1 MTSWAWTVSPRL
13 QVGDGFGTR
22 KCLTADILSVHSIS
36 MRGRPP
42 SIKEKDLLDAA
53 RDVFLELGQATTTAK
68 IAQRAGVS
76 EGILF
81 YRYKSKEALLAAV
94 IHRET
99 QPPEALCDLAKA
111 AGQRSVAENLAGIVE
126 TLLEGIFRALPF
138 FELAETSPTSGEI
151 RRLLFAKA
159 GKPPPQR
166 IVELVAG
173 YLEAE
178 MRLGRVRTF
187 DPVPVARAIFGGCID
202 YVRSRRRARGRG
214 DQGDFVRGLV
224 DFLVHGMVKPAR
236 SERLR

>member
-1 MTSWAWTVSPRL
+1 
-13 QVGDGFGTR
+13 
-22 KCLTADILSVHSIS
+22 

-42 SIKEKDLLDAA
+42 SIKEEDLLDAA
-53 RDVFLELGQATTTAK
+53 RDVFLEHGQATTTAK

-99 QPPEALCDLAKA
+99 QPPEALEKLARS
-111 AGQRSVAENLAGIVE
+111 AGQRSVAQN
-126 TLLEGIFRALPF
+126 LEGIIEALLATISHALPF
-138 FELAETSPTSGEI
+138 LELIETSPASGEI

-178 MRLGRVRTF
+178 IRLGRVRTI
-187 DPVPVARAIFGGCID
+187 DPTPTARAIFGGCVD
-202 YVRSRRRARGRG
+202 YARSRRFSRDRG
-214 DQGDFVRGLV
+214 DPGAFARGLV
-224 DFLVHGMVKPAR
+224 DVLARGLVSPAR
-236 SERLR
+236 RERSR